1 MNTLITVLITLAL
14 VLAIVVMIVGP
25 GREGPSKL

>member
-1 MNTLITVLITLAL
+1 MNTLITVLIALAL
-14 VLAIVVMIVGP
+14 ASAIVVMIVGP